1 MRALL
6 LLTTFLGTLITSAQV
21 PDYIPANG
29 LVAWYPFNGNPSD
42 ESGNGHDG
50 TVEGAVLAADRF
62 SNSNGAYFFDGDDR
76 IFPANPEGYPL
87 QERTTSIW
95 MKSNVPVTGGRTLM
109 GYGGSSCG
117 NSWLLTYN
125 NLGNQ
130 PYTSNAFE
138 IQGHCNNNSVAA
150 PLTAEEF
157 TNWHLVVVRTSAA
170 GTDVLIDGV
179 LGEHSSV
186 FIDDTAPGCA
196 VFGGVPSLTG
206 GCYYQDANV
215 SLWNGWLD
223 DIGIWNRALSDEE
236 IEGLYNAPPP
246 IAGCTDP
253 DACNP
258 DSNATLDDGSCEYGC
273 LYCGIGTIWDP
284 LLETCVAAPP
294 ELDTSGNCTL
304 FNLQELAEGYQI
316 LLAANAELDS
326 LLADCNGG
334 STSDQP
340 SPCAGENVVTYHG
353 YDYDIVEIGDQ
364 CWFAENCRYLPEVS
378 PSSAGSYTQ
387 PFAYVHGYQGTSVE
401 NAMAQSEFLLWG
413 ALYNQPAA
421 QTWAC
426 PTGWHTPSDEDWLV
440 LEAFLDIAPAELE
453 TEGYRGTDQGD
464 QLKSSPSSN
473 PAWTGTDD
481 WSFGALPGQY
491 RSRNGHFGSN
501 GVEGRGY
508 YWSASGID
516 ETIGIIRVFDG
527 VQSGLYR
534 GADHL
539 SEGFSVRCVKD

>member
-1 MRALL
+1 MRPPLL
-6 LLTTFLGTLITSAQV
+6 LLATLVATLTASAQV
-21 PDYIPANG
+21 PDYVPTNG
-29 LVAWYPFNGNPSD
+29 LVAWYPFNGD
-42 ESGNGHDG
+42 ATDASGNGHDG

-62 SNSNGAYFFDGDDR
+62 SNSNGAYFFEGDDR

-196 VFGGVPSLTG
+196 VFGATPSTSG
-206 GCYYQDANV
+206 GCYYQDSNNA
-215 SLWNGWLD
+215 LWNGWLD

-236 IEGLYNAPPP
+236 IAGLYNAPPP

-258 DSNATLDDGSCEYGC
+258 DSNANLDDGSCEYGC
-273 LYCGIGTIWDP
+273 LYCGSGTVWDAT
-284 LLETCVAAPP
+284 LETCVAAPP
-294 ELDTSGNCTL
+294 ELDPSGNCTL
-304 FNLQELAEGYQI
+304 LNLQELAEGYQI
-316 LLAANAELDS
+316 LLTQNAELDS
-326 LLADCNGG
+326 LLADCNGT
-334 STSDQP
+334 STSDQ
-340 SPCAGENVVTYHG
+340 SGPCSGEDVVTYHG

-364 CWFAENCRYLPEVS
+364 CWFAENLRTSSLADGTAIPLATASSPIPGPAPSYYKVYGDDPANAALHGHLYSWHIVNNPLGLCPEGWSVPGLGQFES
-378 PSSAGSYTQ
+378 LMNNSG
-387 PFAYVHGYQGTSVE
+387 GTSLAGIQLKAGPPIWNGNNDSGF
-401 NAMAQSEFLLWG
+401 NAFPSGYHTHADPASDYFMGQYGYLWTSTSSGSNTAYYILLREE
-413 ALYNQPAA
+413 LDAA
-421 QTWAC
+421 QILPANGNTA
-426 PTGWHTPSDEDWLV
+426 DE
-440 LEAFLDIAPAELE
+440 
-453 TEGYRGTDQGD
+453 GM
-464 QLKSSPSSN
+464 
-473 PAWTGTDD
+473 
-481 WSFGALPGQY
+481 
-491 RSRNGHFGSN
+491 
-501 GVEGRGY
+501 
-508 YWSASGID
+508 
-516 ETIGIIRVFDG
+516 
-527 VQSGLYR
+527 
-534 GADHL
+534 
-539 SEGFSVRCVKD
+539 SVRCVKD

>member
-29 LVAWYPFNGNPSD
+29 LVAWYPFNGNASD

-76 IFPANPEGYPL
+76 IFPANPGGYPL
-87 QERTTSIW
+87 QERTTSVW

-150 PLTAEEF
+150 PLPPEEF

-196 VFGGVPSLTG
+196 VFGATPSTSG
-206 GCYYQDANV
+206 GCYYQDSNNA
-215 SLWNGWLD
+215 LWNGWLD

-236 IEGLYNAPPP
+236 IAGLYNAPPP

-253 DACNP
+253 NACNP
-258 DSNATLDDGSCEYGC
+258 ASNATLDDGSWVVTG
-273 LYCGIGTIWDP
+273 GSVNVRP
-284 LLETCVAAPP
+284 PPAVAQK
-294 ELDTSGNCTL
+294 NCAIIDANDVGWWPMTL
-304 FNLQELAEGYQI
+304 
-316 LLAANAELDS
+316 LLAA
-326 LLADCNGG
+326 LL
-334 STSDQP
+334 
-340 SPCAGENVVTYHG
+340 
-353 YDYDIVEIGDQ
+353 
-364 CWFAENCRYLPEVS
+364 RRR
-378 PSSAGSYTQ
+378 
-387 PFAYVHGYQGTSVE
+387 
-401 NAMAQSEFLLWG
+401 QS
-413 ALYNQPAA
+413 
-421 QTWAC
+421 
-426 PTGWHTPSDEDWLV
+426 
-440 LEAFLDIAPAELE
+440 
-453 TEGYRGTDQGD
+453 
-464 QLKSSPSSN
+464 
-473 PAWTGTDD
+473 
-481 WSFGALPGQY
+481 
-491 RSRNGHFGSN
+491 
-501 GVEGRGY
+501 
-508 YWSASGID
+508 
-516 ETIGIIRVFDG
+516 
-527 VQSGLYR
+527 
-534 GADHL
+534 
-539 SEGFSVRCVKD
+539 